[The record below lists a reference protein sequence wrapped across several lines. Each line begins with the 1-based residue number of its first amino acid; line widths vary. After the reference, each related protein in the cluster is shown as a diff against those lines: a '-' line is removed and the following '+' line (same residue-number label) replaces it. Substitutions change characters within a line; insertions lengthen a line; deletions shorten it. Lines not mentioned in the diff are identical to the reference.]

1 MEPETIRTILE
12 RMKSPL
18 QFASQEDF
26 VHLSLLRDVEM
37 LMDRFLAQLGEALKI
52 SGTRREA
59 GRLFGAWR
67 SLFRGFDTLS
77 VVEKKEC
84 IQKALVLHNEMISS
98 LVNPGEEDT
107 GQRQKALSEEDRKTT
122 AYHLQR
128 LSLPVQYIKG
138 VGPRFAAF
146 LDKKKL
152 KTVGDL
158 LYFLPY
164 RYEDRR
170 FVKSIAQT
178 EVGCRETIVADL
190 LHGEIKR
197 YGSRRVYEATF
208 QDDTGLLVAKWF
220 HGQTAY
226 LNRAFKQGKRYVLT
240 GEIRLYG
247 FQRNMLHPDYEL
259 LGEQEEDMVHFKRI
273 VPLYSEVE
281 GIPPKMVRRILL
293 RVVEEYAD
301 AVMSPI
307 PDHICRQRRLMNI
320 HQAIRHVHFP
330 PEGEDITLFNEKRAD
345 AYRRLIYDEFFFF
358 QLAMAIKKKGTSL
371 RPGIALHTGG
381 ALSQR
386 FRKDIPFSLTK
397 AQERVIA
404 EIERDMKR
412 ASPMTRLIQGD
423 VGSGKTVVAMAAM
436 VAACDNGYQA
446 AMMVP
451 TELLAEQ
458 HFRTLSSW
466 ARTLGLDVALLS
478 GGLGMAERKILADAI
493 REGKIPL
500 VVGTHALISQGTEF
514 ANLGLVVIDEQH
526 RFGVLQKA
534 SIRSKG
540 LNPHVLVMT
549 ATPIP
554 RTLAMTVYGDLDV
567 SVIDELPP
575 GKKAIQT
582 KIMYE
587 HQRERVYEMIRK
599 ELKNNN
605 QVFIVYPLVEESE
618 NLDLKDATHMAQ
630 HLGHDIFSD
639 EVVGLVHGK
648 MKRSEREEIMMS
660 FAAGEIRI
668 LVATTVIEV
677 GIDVPQASLMIIEH
691 AERFGLSQL
700 HQLRGRV
707 GRSDIPSFCVLLAQ
721 KNMSPEAKRR
731 LKIMVESQDGFRLAE
746 EDLAIRGPGEF
757 MGTRQSGL
765 PDFRI
770 AHIVR
775 DMAILEEAKR
785 DAFQLL
791 EEDPEL
797 CRREN
802 FPLMTILKE
811 RWQEKLDIAQTA

>member
-18 QFASQEDF
+18 QFASQKDF
-26 VHLSLLRDVEM
+26 AYLSLLRDVEI
-37 LMDRFLAQLGEALKI
+37 LMDRFLIQLGKSLKM
-52 SGTRREA
+52 SGNRREA

-67 SLFRGFDTLS
+67 GLFQSFDALS
-77 VVEKKEC
+77 VAEKKER
-84 IQKALVLHNEMISS
+84 IQKAFILHDEMISS
-98 LVNPGEEDT
+98 LANSDEEDKK
-107 GQRQKALSEEDRKTT
+107 QQQKAVNEEDRKTAT
-122 AYHLQR
+122 RHLQR

-138 VGPRFAAF
+138 VGPRFAA
-146 LDKKKL
+146 LLNKKKL

-170 FVKSIAQT
+170 LIKPIAQA
-178 EVGCRETIVADL
+178 EVGCRETVVAAL
-190 LHGEIKR
+190 LKGEMKR

-208 QDDTGLLVAKWF
+208 QDDTGMLVAKWF

-226 LNRAFKQGKRYVLT
+226 LNSAFKQGKRYLLT

-247 FQRNMLHPDYEL
+247 FQRNMLHPDFEL
-259 LGEQEEDMVHFKRI
+259 LGEQEEDLVHFKRI
-273 VPLYSEVE
+273 VPLYSEIE
-281 GIPPKMVRRILL
+281 GIPAKMVRRILL

-320 HQAIRHVHFP
+320 RQAIRHVHFP
-330 PEGEDITLFNEKRAD
+330 PEGEDISLFNEKRAD

-358 QLAMAIKKKGTSL
+358 QLAMAIKKKGTIL
-371 RPGIALHTGG
+371 RSGIALNTGG
-381 ALSQR
+381 ILSQR
-386 FRKDIPFSLTK
+386 FRNNLPFPLTR

-404 EIERDMKR
+404 EIETDIKR

-436 VAACDNGYQA
+436 VAACDNGYQS

-466 ARTLGLDVALLS
+466 ARALGLDMVLLS
-478 GGLGMAERKILADAI
+478 GGLGTAERKTITDAI
-493 REGKIPL
+493 RAGKISL

-540 LNPHVLVMT
+540 PNPHVLVMT

-587 HQRERVYEMIRK
+587 NHRERVYEMIRK

-630 HLGHDIFSD
+630 HLSRDIFPD
-639 EVVGLVHGK
+639 EVVGLIHGK
-648 MKRSEREEIMMS
+648 MKRNEREEIMLS

-721 KNMSPEAKRR
+721 KNMSLEAKRR

-791 EEDPEL
+791 EEDPQL
-797 CRREN
+797 CKREN
-802 FPLMTILKE
+802 SLLMTILKE

>member
-1 MEPETIRTILE
+1 
-12 RMKSPL
+12 
-18 QFASQEDF
+18 
-26 VHLSLLRDVEM
+26 V
-37 LMDRFLAQLGEALKI
+37 
-52 SGTRREA
+52 
-59 GRLFGAWR
+59 
-67 SLFRGFDTLS
+67 
-77 VVEKKEC
+77 
-84 IQKALVLHNEMISS
+84 
-98 LVNPGEEDT
+98 
-107 GQRQKALSEEDRKTT
+107 
-122 AYHLQR
+122 
-128 LSLPVQYIKG
+128 
-138 VGPRFAAF
+138 
-146 LDKKKL
+146 
-152 KTVGDL
+152 
-158 LYFLPY
+158 
-164 RYEDRR
+164 
-170 FVKSIAQT
+170 
-178 EVGCRETIVADL
+178 
-190 LHGEIKR
+190 
-197 YGSRRVYEATF
+197 
-208 QDDTGLLVAKWF
+208 VAKWF

-226 LNRAFKQGKRYVLT
+226 LHRAFKEGKRYILT
-240 GEIRLYG
+240 GEIKLYG
-247 FQRNMLHPDYEL
+247 FQRNMLHPDFEL
-259 LGEQEEDMVHFKRI
+259 LGDEQEDMVHFRRI
-273 VPLYSEVE
+273 VPLYSEIE
-281 GIPPKMVRRILL
+281 GVPAKVVRRIML

-301 AVMSPI
+301 AVISPI
-307 PDHICRQRRLMNI
+307 PESICRQRRLMNI
-320 HQAIRHVHFP
+320 HQALRHVHFP
-330 PEGEDITLFNEKRAD
+330 PEGEDIALFNERRSD

-358 QLAMAIKKKGTSL
+358 QLAMAMKKQGTAL
-371 RPGIALHTGG
+371 HPGIVMQPGG
-381 ALSQR
+381 VLAQR
-386 FRKDIPFSLTK
+386 FQENLPFPLTK
-397 AQERVIA
+397 AQGRVIG
-404 EIERDMKR
+404 EIEDDMRR
-412 ASPMTRLIQGD
+412 ASPMTRLLQGD

-436 VAACDNGYQA
+436 VVACDNGYQA

-466 ARTLGLDVALLS
+466 AGKLGLETALLS
-478 GGLGMAERKILADAI
+478 GSLGVGERRAITDAI
-493 REGKIPL
+493 REGKIHL
-500 VVGTHALISQGTEF
+500 VVGTHALISAGTEF

-582 KIMYE
+582 KVMYE
-587 HQRERVYEMIRK
+587 HHRERVYEMIRK
-599 ELKNNN
+599 ELQKNH

-618 NLDLKDATHMAQ
+618 NLDLKDATRMAE
-630 HLGHDIFSD
+630 HLSQNVFPG
-639 EVVGLVHGK
+639 EMVGLVHGK
-648 MKRSEREEIMMS
+648 MKNSEREEVMS
-660 FAAGEIRI
+660 SFVAGDIRI

-731 LKIMVESQDGFRLAE
+731 LKVMVESQDGFRLAE

-785 DAFQLL
+785 DAFHLL
-791 EEDPEL
+791 EDDPGL
-797 CRREN
+797 CKGEN
-802 FPLMTILKE
+802 SLLLAVMKE

>member
-1 MEPETIRTILE
+1 MEQETIRAVLE

-18 QFASQEDF
+18 LFVSQNDF
-26 VHLSLLRDVEM
+26 THLSLLKDVER
-37 LMDRFLAQLGEALKI
+37 LMDRLLIQLGDALKV
-52 SGTRREA
+52 SGPSREA

-67 SLFRGFDTLS
+67 SLFHGFDALS
-77 VVEKKEC
+77 ATEKKKR
-84 IQKALVLHNEMISS
+84 IRNALALHDEMMSVLAN
-98 LVNPGEEDT
+98 VGEEDKNR
-107 GQRQKALSEEDRKTT
+107 RQKTINAEDRKT
-122 AYHLQR
+122 AAHHLQR

-138 VGPRFAAF
+138 VGPRFAA
-146 LDKKKL
+146 LLNKKKL

-170 FVKSIAQT
+170 LIKTISQT
-178 EVGCRETIVADL
+178 EVGCRETIVVNFL
-190 LHGEIKR
+190 QGETRR
-197 YGSRRVYEATF
+197 YGSRRVYEAAF
-208 QDDTGLLVAKWF
+208 QDDTGVLVAKWF

-240 GEIRLYG
+240 GEIKLYD
-247 FQRNMLHPDYEL
+247 FQRNMLHPDFEL
-259 LGEQEEDMVHFKRI
+259 LGEEEEDLVHFKRI
-273 VPLYSEVE
+273 VPLYSEIE
-281 GIPPKMVRRILL
+281 GIPPKVVRRILL

-320 HQAIRHVHFP
+320 RQALRHVHFP
-330 PEGEDITLFNEKRAD
+330 PEDGDITSFNEKRAD

-358 QLAMAIKKKGTSL
+358 QLAMALKKRGTVL
-371 RPGIALHTGG
+371 RPGIALDTGG
-381 ALSQR
+381 VLSQL
-386 FRKDIPFSLTK
+386 FRKNLPFPLTK
-397 AQERVIA
+397 AQERVIT
-404 EIERDMKR
+404 EIEGDMKR
-412 ASPMTRLIQGD
+412 ASPMTRLLQGD

-436 VAACDNGYQA
+436 VSACDNGYQA

-458 HFRTLSSW
+458 HFRTLSAW
-466 ARTLGLDVALLS
+466 AHTLGLNVALLS
-478 GGLGMAERKILADAI
+478 GSLGVAERKAVADAV
-493 REGKIPL
+493 REGKIAL

-514 ANLGLVVIDEQH
+514 ANLGLIVIDEQH

-582 KIMYE
+582 RIMYE

-618 NLDLKDATHMAQ
+618 NLDLKDATRMAE
-630 HLGHDIFSD
+630 HLRRDIFPD
-639 EVVGLVHGK
+639 AAVGLVHGK
-648 MKRSEREEIMMS
+648 MKRNEREQIMLS
-660 FAAGEIRI
+660 FVAGEIRI

-721 KNMSPEAKRR
+721 KNMSPEAKHR
-731 LKIMVESQDGFRLAE
+731 LKVMVESQDGFRLAE
-746 EDLAIRGPGEF
+746 EDLVIRGPGEF

-775 DMAILEEAKR
+775 DMAVLEEAKR

-791 EEDPEL
+791 AEDPEL
-797 CRREN
+797 CTREN
-802 FPLMTILKE
+802 SLLLTILKE
-811 RWQEKLDIAQTA
+811 RWQEKLDIARTA